1 MTATPRPL
9 PQPPPPADGLP
20 RGDTQQEESSPGRGS
35 CCPACQTPLTDEL
48 TGVLDRRRWN
58 HDASQALLQARHRPW
73 PLALI
78 LVDLDRFKDI
88 NDLYGHPAGDAV
100 LRAAATALRQ
110 HSGERG
116 IVGRYGGHTGDE
128 FLILLPD
135 TNLDGALAVAQNI
148 QVHISSLS
156 VQAMTSC
163 DSAVTITGQTVS
175 MGVAACTD
183 LIPGDL
189 SELLL
194 ECDVALRDAK
204 RSGGNQTC
212 VAGSPAALSH
222 HGRSPVVDEVH
233 RLADGDV
240 CIPLARY
247 LRATPSAP
255 RSLVLSP
262 ESAQRLHADLT
273 GVLGQ
278 LVRAER

>member
-9 PQPPPPADGLP
+9 PQPPPPTDGLP
-20 RGDTQQEESSPGRGS
+20 RGDMQQEEPPHGS
-35 CCPACQTPLTDEL
+35 GSRCPACQTPLTDEL

-58 HDASQALLQARHRPW
+58 HDASQALLQARRRPW

-135 TNLDGALAVAQNI
+135 TNLEGALAVAQNI
-148 QVHISSLS
+148 QVHIGSLS
-156 VQAMTSC
+156 VHAMASC
-163 DSAVTITGQTVS
+163 DSAVTIAGWTVS

-204 RSGGNQTC
+204 RSGGNQIC
-212 VAGSPAALSH
+212 IAGSQAPRSRGGRNPA
-222 HGRSPVVDEVH
+222 VEEVH
-233 RLADGDV
+233 QLADGEV

-247 LRATPSAP
+247 LRATPRTS

-273 GVLGQ
+273 DVLSQ
-278 LVRAER
+278 LARAER

>member
-1 MTATPRPL
+1 M
-9 PQPPPPADGLP
+9 
-20 RGDTQQEESSPGRGS
+20 
-35 CCPACQTPLTDEL
+35 TDEL
-48 TGVLDRRRWN
+48 TGVLDRRRWD
-58 HDASQALLQARHRPW
+58 HDASQALLQARHKPW
-73 PLALI
+73 PLSLI

-100 LRAAATALRQ
+100 LRAAATALRH

-135 TNLDGALAVAQNI
+135 TNLEAALAVARSI

-156 VQAMTSC
+156 VPAMTSC
-163 DSAVTITGQTVS
+163 ESAVTITGWTVS

-204 RSGGNQTC
+204 RSGGNQIC
-212 VAGSPAALSH
+212 IAGSQAAASH
-222 HGRSPVVDEVH
+222 RERDPRVEEVH
-233 RLADGDV
+233 QLADGEV
-240 CIPLARY
+240 CIPLTRY
-247 LRATPSAP
+247 LKATPYAP
-255 RSLVLSP
+255 RSLVLSS
-262 ESAQRLHADLT
+262 ESAHRLHADLT
-273 GVLGQ
+273 AVLDQ
-278 LVRAER
+278 LAHTEQ

>member
-1 MTATPRPL
+1 M
-9 PQPPPPADGLP
+9 
-20 RGDTQQEESSPGRGS
+20 
-35 CCPACQTPLTDEL
+35 TDEL
-48 TGVLDRRRWN
+48 TGVLDRRRWD
-58 HDASQALLQARHRPW
+58 HDASQALLQARHKPW

-100 LRAAATALRQ
+100 LRATATALRH

-135 TNLDGALAVAQNI
+135 TNLDGALAIAQSI
-148 QVHISSLS
+148 QVHISRLS

-189 SELLL
+189 SDLLL

-204 RSGGNQTC
+204 RSGGNQIC
-212 VAGSPAALSH
+212 VAGSQAAVPQR
-222 HGRSPVVDEVH
+222 GRSPAVDAVH
-233 RLADGDV
+233 QLADGDV

-247 LRATPSAP
+247 LRATPYAR
-255 RSLVLSP
+255 RSLVLTP
-262 ESAQRLHADLT
+262 ESAHRLYADLSDA
-273 GVLGQ
+273 LDFHQ
-278 LVRAER
+278 LPHTNR